1 MVETVTKTPK
11 ISRAQYEKHRG
22 KHVALYKNK
31 TIADGNNSA
40 EALQKAHQKHP
51 NLKPEQIEL
60 HYIHIAEDLIF

>member
-11 ISRAQYEKHRG
+11 DQQSKIREAQR
-22 KHVALYKNK
+22 KHVVLYKNK
-31 TIADGNNSA
+31 IIADDNNSA